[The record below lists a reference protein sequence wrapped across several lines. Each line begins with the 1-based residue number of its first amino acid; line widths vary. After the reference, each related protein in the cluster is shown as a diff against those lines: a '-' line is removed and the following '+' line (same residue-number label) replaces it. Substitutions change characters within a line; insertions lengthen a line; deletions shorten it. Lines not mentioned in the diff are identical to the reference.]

1 MSDLNFYIGVYFL
14 INTKILNEEFNLWA
28 ISSVGLEHY
37 LDRVGVASS
46 NLVLPTKRNPTHLSG
61 FYFKYN
67 LCKATSY
74 YLYIVSTSIYI
85 FK

>member
-46 NLVLPTKRNPTHLSG
+46 NLVLPTKKKPHSFEWIL
-61 FYFKYN
+61 FQ
-67 LCKATSY
+67 
-74 YLYIVSTSIYI
+74 I
-85 FK
+85 